1 MPATKLGQM
10 LRYWRDLR
18 GQSQL
23 DLSIDTG
30 VSQRHLSFVESGRS
44 VPSRE
49 VLLKVARAL
58 DVPLRDRNP
67 LLLAAGYAPVYA
79 ESAWDATEMGTVTA
93 ALRRMLRQHEPFPA
107 VVVDRYWNV
116 LLANE
121 HTPRFF
127 NEFIDLEARPK
138 PRNFMHLMFDPAG
151 MRPFIANW
159 AEVAGSLIERVRRE
173 AVGGV
178 ADQKTRE
185 LLAALSAYPDVPPVG
200 KAQRPTN
207 VLPVIPLRF
216 VKDGEE
222 LSYFSMVA
230 TVGIPQAI
238 AAQELRLDCLFPADE
253 ETEARHLAL
262 FGLTSAHSQR
272 SSATA
277 RLTHSTHEP
286 KPSGQMNRLT

>member
-1 MPATKLGQM
+1 MPATELGRL
-10 LRYWRDLR
+10 LRRWRDLR

-23 DLSIDTG
+23 DLSLDTG
-30 VSQRHLSFVESGRS
+30 ISQRHLSFVESGRS

-49 VLLKVARAL
+49 VLLKVAGAL
-58 DVPLRDRNP
+58 DVPLGDRNP

-79 ESAWDATEMGTVTA
+79 ESAWDAAEMGTITA
-93 ALRRMLRQHEPFPA
+93 ALKRMLRQHEPFPA
-107 VVVDRYWNV
+107 VVIDRYWNV

-127 NEFIDLEARPK
+127 NRFIDLEARAK
-138 PRNFMHLMFDPAG
+138 PRNLLHLMFDPAG

-159 AEVAGSLIERVRRE
+159 EEVAGSLVERVRRE

-178 ADQKTRE
+178 VDQKTRE
-185 LLAALSAYPDVPPVG
+185 LLAALSAYPDAPSAVR
-200 KAQRPTN
+200 ARRSAN

-216 VKDGEE
+216 AKDGQT

-230 TVGIPQAI
+230 TVGTPQMV
-238 AAQELRLDCLFPADE
+238 AAQELRLECLFPADD

-262 FGLTSAHSQR
+262 FGAASAGRQEGR
-272 SSATA
+272 PQKTRPA
-277 RLTHSTHEP
+277 
-286 KPSGQMNRLT
+286 

>member
-1 MPATKLGQM
+1 MPATELGRL
-10 LRYWRDLR
+10 LRHWRDLR

-23 DLSIDTG
+23 DLSLDTG
-30 VSQRHLSFVESGRS
+30 ISQRHLSFVENGRS

-79 ESAWDATEMGTVTA
+79 ESAWDAAEMKTIVA
-93 ALRRMLRQHEPFPA
+93 ALKRMLRQHEPFPA
-107 VVVDRYWNV
+107 VVIDCYWNV

-127 NEFIDLEARPK
+127 NRFIDLEARAK
-138 PRNFMHLMFDPAG
+138 PRNLLHLMFDPAG

-159 AEVAGSLIERVRRE
+159 EEVAGSLIERVRRE

-178 ADQKTRE
+178 VDRKTRE
-185 LLAALSAYPDVPPVG
+185 LLAALSAYPDAPSTG
-200 KAQRPTN
+200 RARQSAN

-216 VKDGEE
+216 AKDGET

-230 TVGIPQAI
+230 TVGTPQTV
-238 AAQELRLDCLFPADE
+238 AAQELRLECLFPADD
-253 ETEARHLAL
+253 ETEARHLTL
-262 FGLTSAHSQR
+262 FGATSTGRQEE
-272 SSATA
+272 
-277 RLTHSTHEP
+277 EP
-286 KPSGQMNRLT
+286 QKTRPA

>member
-1 MPATKLGQM
+1 MPATELGRL
-10 LRYWRDLR
+10 LRHWRDLR

-23 DLSIDTG
+23 DLSLDTG
-30 VSQRHLSFVESGRS
+30 ISQRHLSFVESGRS

-79 ESAWDATEMGTVTA
+79 ESGWDAAEMRTITA

-107 VVVDRYWNV
+107 VVLDRYWNV
-116 LLANE
+116 LMANE

-127 NEFIDLEARPK
+127 KLFIDLEARPK
-138 PRNFMHLMFDPAG
+138 PRNFLHLMFDPAG

-159 AEVAGSLIERVRRE
+159 EEVASSLLERVRRE

-178 ADQKTRE
+178 VDQRTRE
-185 LLAALSAYPDVPPVG
+185 LLATVSAYPDTPPAD
-200 KAQRPTN
+200 KARRPAN
-207 VLPVIPLRF
+207 VLPVIPIRF

-230 TVGIPQAI
+230 TVGVPQAV
-238 AAQELRLDCLFPADE
+238 AAQELRLDCLFPADD

-262 FGLTSAHSQR
+262 LEPTSAH
-272 SSATA
+272 
-277 RLTHSTHEP
+277 
-286 KPSGQMNRLT
+286 